1 MNDRPRRQRRC
12 SLVAAS
18 GAPMGCPRAVAP
30 PCTFALHK
38 ALACIQKAAM
48 HLAMS
53 TLSLSCKVSRPGTQA
68 SCLMMPPLRPC
79 MKCPKAFAPLCRS
92 ALHFSLEMS
101 LLEAVQLI
109 SGPGLLPT
117 SMMCISHRFRV
128 TEKLHCT
135 GSFQGFYQVPQEPV
149 KVCRDWLTIIETAPC
164 DSKLSHGCMQC
175 CFCFM

>member
-1 MNDRPRRQRRC
+1 
-12 SLVAAS
+12 
-18 GAPMGCPRAVAP
+18 
-30 PCTFALHK
+30 
-38 ALACIQKAAM
+38 
-48 HLAMS
+48 
-53 TLSLSCKVSRPGTQA
+53 
-68 SCLMMPPLRPC
+68 MMPPLRPC

-175 CFCFM
+175 CFCFHVIECMHAFGCWKRPVYSPVYTTPPPPPPLPHLTTEQV